1 MGCGVSSNRDDSNY
15 HGVAPPYNALAM
27 SQHSSVAS
35 STSSATSET
44 SSDTS
49 EDFDDDSSQQLDQ
62 TKKKKRSKGKKKEKR
77 SRKDGHLLNFGEFR
91 VKMVDELGKGEIP
104 GQAATH
110 VSAPM
115 CESGVSVIKRFTLST
130 CGGHASRIKM
140 SLVTPLEKNMLSCS
154 NEDATV
160 SLWDLTQHVE
170 VGRLVGH
177 DDAVIGGCV
186 SADSRFVATTS
197 RDATLIVWDLS
208 TQKII
213 LSLTHP
219 KVVVCCS
226 FSPDSQLIVSGC
238 QDQVCRVW
246 DLRTS
251 KEVLNFAEH
260 RGIVMT
266 IAFSPNASFIASGG
280 SDKKVY
286 LWSLQS
292 PKSILTFAG
301 HVGAVLSLDIN
312 SSSSQVVS
320 ADEKIVIVW
329 KSATGEKLHEFD
341 ALAVTGG
348 PQRRA
353 FWNCVTFGPG
363 NFNELI
369 VVACSNK
376 TLFFFHVE
384 GREELSLY
392 LRSSVCCL
400 GRGTDKV
407 IVAGDTYGNN
417 YVVTLS

>member
-1 MGCGVSSNRDDSNY
+1 MGCGSSSGRDDSNY
-15 HGVAPPYNALAM
+15 HGVAIQYGSMNAHAA
-27 SQHSSVAS
+27 VGS
-35 STSSATSET
+35 STSSTSET
-44 SSDTS
+44 SSETS
-49 EDFDDDSSQQLDQ
+49 EDFEEGDLGEASTPVPSG
-62 TKKKKRSKGKKKEKR
+62 KKKRSKSGKKKK
-77 SRKDGHLLNFGEFR
+77 SRKDGHMLNFGEFR
-91 VKMVDELGKGEIP
+91 VKMVDELGKDDITRQQSIP
-104 GQAATH
+104 TLCH
-110 VSAPM
+110 
-115 CESGVSVIKRFTLST
+115 ESPKISVIKRYAVCT

-160 SLWDLTQHVE
+160 SLWDLNQRVE

-186 SADSRFVATTS
+186 SADSRLVATTS

-219 KVVVCCS
+219 KVVVCCC

-238 QDQVCRVW
+238 QDQICRVW

-251 KEVLNFAEH
+251 KEIWNFAEH

-266 IAFSPNASFIASGG
+266 VAFSPNATFIASGG
-280 SDKKVY
+280 SDKRVF

-292 PKSILTFAG
+292 PKSILTLSG
-301 HVGAVLSLDIN
+301 HVGAVLALDIN
-312 SSSSQVVS
+312 NNSSQVVS
-320 ADEKIVIVW
+320 VDEKLVLVW
-329 KSATGEKLHEFD
+329 KAATGEKLHEFD
-341 ALAVTGG
+341 ALALTGG
-348 PQRRA
+348 PLKRA
-353 FWNCVTFGPG
+353 FWNCVCFGPG

-400 GRGTDKV
+400 GRGTDKF

-417 YVVTLS
+417 YLVTLS